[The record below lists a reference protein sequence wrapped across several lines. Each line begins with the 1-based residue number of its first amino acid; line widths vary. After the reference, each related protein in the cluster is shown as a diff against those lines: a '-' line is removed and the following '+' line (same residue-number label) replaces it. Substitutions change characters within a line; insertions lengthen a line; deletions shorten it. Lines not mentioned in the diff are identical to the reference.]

1 MRYFCTYFDR
11 NFIFQ
16 GLALYDSLRDHAGE
30 FTLWV
35 LCFDETT
42 FELLNRLNLTGL
54 RTIRLEDFESANPDL
69 AQVKAGRS
77 FLEYYWT
84 TTPLLVLYVLNL
96 EPDVDLIAYLDADL
110 FFYSNVEPIFQELGN
125 GSIYIIPHRYGL
137 QSIHSDEEHTKENFP
152 AGIYNVSYTAFRR
165 DDSGLACLQRWGRQC
180 LDWCYF
186 SQEPGRCGD
195 QKYLDDWPEEFPDVV
210 VSQNHGVG
218 AGGWNLLHYRISKKN
233 GLIYLN
239 NVPLV
244 MLHLN
249 FIELLSSHCFAGISR
264 WYLTPLYKPY
274 AKALR
279 AAMQTIQQIEPE
291 FHPRYACIPF
301 WLCLA
306 KLIRGG
312 IVFL

>member
-11 NFIFQ
+11 NFIYQ

-69 AQVKAGRS
+69 AQVKADRS

-137 QSIHSDEEHTKENFP
+137 QSISSDKEYRKEDFP

-165 DDSGLACLQRWGRQC
+165 DATGLACLKRWAEQC

-186 SQEPGRCGD
+186 KQELGRCGD
-195 QKYLDDWPEEFPDVV
+195 QKYLDDWPEQFSGVV

-218 AGGWNLLHYRISKKN
+218 VGGWNLLNYRIGCRD

-239 NVPLV
+239 EVPLV

-249 FIELLSSHCFAGISR
+249 FIELLSSRCFAGTAR
-264 WYLTPLYKPY
+264 WYLRPLYRPY
-274 AKALR
+274 ALALR
-279 AAMQTIQQIEPE
+279 VSIQKIRQVAPE
-291 FHPRYACIPF
+291 FHPRYVRIPF
-301 WLCLA
+301 RLYLA
-306 KLIRGG
+306 KLFRGG